1 MGVPA
6 VSFNTL
12 RFANRLKSAGV
23 LPEHAEAEA
32 EALAEAF
39 EVNFK
44 ELATKED
51 VKREVRELRKDT
63 ETKFSDL
70 RKDMEVKFSDLR
82 KDMEVKFSDLRKDME
97 SKFTIVDAK
106 LIQLEQRVDNKIERA
121 KLDLIK
127 WIVGSMLAQ
136 FGLLAGLMIGAIKFL
151 TKTLS

>member
-1 MGVPA
+1 MGIPA

-12 RFANRLKSAGV
+12 RFANRLKAAGI

-39 EVNFK
+39 QVNFK
-44 ELATKED
+44 DLATKED
-51 VKREVRELRKDT
+51 VKREVRELRKDMDA
-63 ETKFSDL
+63 KFS
-70 RKDMEVKFSDLR
+70 S
-82 KDMEVKFSDLRKDME
+82 
-97 SKFTIVDAK
+97 VDAK
-106 LIQLEQRVDNKIERA
+106 FIQLEQRVDTKIERA

-151 TKTLS
+151 TKTLA